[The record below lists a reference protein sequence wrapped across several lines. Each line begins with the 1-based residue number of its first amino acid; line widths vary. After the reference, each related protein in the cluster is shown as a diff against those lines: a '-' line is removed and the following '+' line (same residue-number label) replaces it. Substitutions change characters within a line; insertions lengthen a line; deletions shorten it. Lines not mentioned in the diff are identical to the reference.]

1 MQNTLMG
8 YNQELAVEYGL
19 DVIDL
24 AILQWFVRFNDKE
37 FMNEEG
43 KVFYWLNDQTLINDL
58 PTLGVKS
65 KDRIYR
71 RLKKMEKCGLL
82 IHKNVK
88 QKGEF
93 KGNFSF
99 YAFGEKY
106 PSFVVSEDNLE
117 QTPTKVETAPVQ
129 EPAKEEKKVVSL
141 SSKKNDTGKSKAK
154 SSKKNDTGKSN
165 AEKGKFFGGYSH
177 GFNYT
182 QLEEL
187 ETQYVAN
194 QLGAMHQGEISAKA
208 KELLSKVHIDE
219 EPSEWLGVNQLK
231 I

>member
-1 MQNTLMG
+1 MNNPSN
-8 YNQELAVEYGL
+8 NQFDTYIPKKISRYSNLNVSEMRV
-19 DVIDL
+19 L
-24 AILQWFVRFNDKE
+24 AIITGLHKKNKCNARNKSFAEKTGLSISQVSRTIKSLLEKGYIEVDNPKSFNRE
-37 FMNEEG
+37 IRPIEQGEVVEE
-43 KVFYWLNDQTLINDL
+43 KTTQ
-58 PTLGVKS
+58 
-65 KDRIYR
+65 
-71 RLKKMEKCGLL
+71 
-82 IHKNVK
+82 
-88 QKGEF
+88 
-93 KGNFSF
+93 
-99 YAFGEKY
+99 
-106 PSFVVSEDNLE
+106 E
-117 QTPTKVETAPVQ
+117 QEPTK